1 MACLCEVQ
9 GALWKFCG
17 AALDNAVVKQI
28 RYIATLLNLVGVAH
42 AAYLTKYGSYCGKV
56 KRPALA

>member
-28 RYIATLLNLVGVAH
+28 RYIATLWNLIGVAH
-42 AAYLTKYGSYCGKV
+42 AAYLTKYGSY
-56 KRPALA
+56 

>member
-28 RYIATLLNLVGVAH
+28 R
-42 AAYLTKYGSYCGKV
+42 
-56 KRPALA
+56 